1 MHLVRYLYNKTIDY
15 GVESDGEVIPSKE
28 IGRKLGKEMPPT
40 LDDLV
45 KLPLVDYVLRLEDK
59 TFQRSILL
67 KDVRLLKPITDP
79 PKIICL
85 GKNYAEHI
93 AETGFEPPKEPVIF
107 MKPRTA
113 LNGPYSDVI
122 VPDDYVKEVDYEG
135 EIAFILKS
143 GGRRMN
149 EKTVKESIL
158 GYLVFNDVT
167 ARDLQRRDGQWVRG
181 KSIDGFAPIGPWI
194 DTSIG
199 FDELGITTLVNGR
212 RRQHASSHQ
221 MIFKPW
227 DILMILSK
235 GMTMEPGDLIAT
247 GTPSGVGGFS
257 NPPRLLNHG
266 DIVEIEVWGV
276 GKLRNKIIFESKLE
290 KH

>member
-1 MHLVRYLYNKTIDY
+1 
-15 GVESDGEVIPSKE
+15 
-28 IGRKLGKEMPPT
+28 
-40 LDDLV
+40 
-45 KLPLVDYVLRLEDK
+45 
-59 TFQRSILL
+59 
-67 KDVRLLKPITDP
+67 LKPVTDP

-85 GKNYAEHI
+85 GKNYAEHA

-135 EIAFILKS
+135 EIAFVLKS
-143 GGRRMN
+143 GGRRLD
-149 EKTVKESIL
+149 EKAAKESIL
-158 GYLVFNDVT
+158 GYLAFNDVT

-194 DTSIG
+194 DTSIS
-199 FDELGITTLVNGR
+199 FDELGVTTLVNGE

-227 DILMILSK
+227 DILTILSK
-235 GMTMEPGDLIAT
+235 GMMMEPGDLIAT

-266 DIVEIEVWGV
+266 DIVEIEVWRI
-276 GKLRNKIIFESKLE
+276 GKLKNRIVFENKLE
-290 KH
+290 KIDC